1 MFLASGSPRRLTLLE
16 EAGFHPRLLLPKVS
30 EIPGENMTPEEQ
42 ISDISLRKLK
52 GALALL
58 PSPRPK
64 AVVLAADTE
73 VVFENKLLGKPSSL
87 EDAVQTLRRLSG
99 QSHSVITSVSLYE
112 TTLQSTQQILDK
124 TRVTFES
131 LLESEIQK
139 YVQTGDP
146 MDKAG
151 SYGIQNIPSHFIR
164 SLEGSR
170 TNVVGLP
177 MERIIDFFKEQ
188 NWVFE

>member
-1 MFLASGSPRRLTLLE
+1 
-16 EAGFHPRLLLPKVS
+16 
-30 EIPGENMTPEEQ
+30 MTPEEQ